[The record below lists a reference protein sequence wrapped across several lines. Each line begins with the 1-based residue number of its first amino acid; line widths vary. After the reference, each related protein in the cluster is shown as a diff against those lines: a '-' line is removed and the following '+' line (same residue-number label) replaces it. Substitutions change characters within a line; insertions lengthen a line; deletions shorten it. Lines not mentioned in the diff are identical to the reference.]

1 MLARSQTGIGTLML
15 RIRRMRIILR
25 GMLLAGVLAG
35 GLTQPAPAQTIT
47 IAAEDSFAPWSLP
60 DGRGAA
66 NEIVREAFRRQGIA
80 VDLAVVPYARC
91 RRAVI
96 TGDMVGCLSM
106 GANADTRRDVLLPAV
121 SLAQIRAALVT
132 AGGGRSAVAVEGC
145 DPAGWPGRPRIGVV
159 NGYEYPAEWDQL
171 AATGRAELV
180 TVQSDSAGLRMLG
193 AGRLDGMVLLFDQL
207 RTPDGLMQAAGQTF
221 SLLQACPLGGLVTYL
236 GFSARHP
243 QAPALLRQFEDGYAA
258 LQADGTLD
266 AILTRWRSRADAPP
280 AN

>member
-1 MLARSQTGIGTLML
+1 ML
-15 RIRRMRIILR
+15 RIGRMRIILR
-25 GMLLAGVLAG
+25 GMLLAGVLAQP
-35 GLTQPAPAQTIT
+35 GLAQSVPNQTVPNQSVPNQTVT
-47 IAAEDSFAPWSLP
+47 IAAEDSFVPWSLP
-60 DGRGAA
+60 DGSGAA
-66 NEIVREAFRRQGIA
+66 NEIVREAFRRQGVA

-96 TGDMVGCLSM
+96 AGDMVGCLSM
-106 GANADTRRDVLLPAV
+106 GANAEIRRDVLLPAV
-121 SLAQIRAALVT
+121 PLAQIRAALVT
-132 AGGGRSAVAVEGC
+132 AGGGRAAVQVQGC
-145 DPAGWPGRPRIGVV
+145 DPAAWPQKPRIGVV

-207 RTPDGLMQAAGQTF
+207 RTPDGLMRAAGQTF
-221 SLLQACPLGGLVTYL
+221 SLLQVCPLGGLVTYL

-258 LQADGTLD
+258 LQADGTLE
-266 AILTRWRSRADAPP
+266 AILTRWRSRADGP
-280 AN
+280 AAN